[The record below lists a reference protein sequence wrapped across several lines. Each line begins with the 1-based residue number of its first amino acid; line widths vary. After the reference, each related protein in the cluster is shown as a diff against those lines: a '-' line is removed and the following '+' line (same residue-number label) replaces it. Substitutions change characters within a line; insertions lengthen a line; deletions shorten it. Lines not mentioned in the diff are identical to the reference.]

1 MEDILMKYKY
11 TWVNLHIYPFYW
23 DILHMLFLIAIW
35 LAGVFVV
42 RTQDIIIIT
51 IFIILLFIFFIRWY
65 SIVLLI
71 FVSKDKIFFVQKIF
85 FMRFEKFFLLR
96 DIEEFNVESHLDE
109 LNTMRN
115 YLIPVAK
122 IKVNI
127 KIKNSKNIKWKM
139 SYRFSTKKSLKKLK
153 ENIYKIKNNENIE
166 WDKYNLFDPK
176 ITLSNENKLYDISKD
191 KRYILIKILI
201 TILLIAMIIIWRIF
215 LYKHYWISPFD
226 FYTRFLED

>member
-1 MEDILMKYKY
+1 
-11 TWVNLHIYPFYW
+11 
-23 DILHMLFLIAIW
+23 MLFLIAIW